1 MQSACKTNCTRSSDG
16 RGQTTKGRPP
26 GPQTR
31 SDLPAD
37 AEEHA
42 SSCGTAMERQR
53 QCDPGGNFGPQP
65 TPSRARTTAAHAGKG
80 KDATSNHSEIKNR
93 IVARKSIH
101 LNKDVFAGHIIL
113 FSDLIMKRPGD
124 GISPMKVEL
133 VIGKRVNWELKKGDK
148 LKIKDLKG

>member
-1 MQSACKTNCTRSSDG
+1 LGARVLEKHFTLDKNMDGPDHLTSLEPKELKMMVQSIRNVELAISGTGFKEPSD
-16 RGQTTKGRPP
+16 
-26 GPQTR
+26 
-31 SDLPAD
+31 
-37 AEEHA
+37 
-42 SSCGTAMERQR
+42 
-53 QCDPGGNFGPQP
+53 
-65 TPSRARTTAAHAGKG
+65 
-80 KDATSNHSEIKNR
+80 SEVKNR